1 MNFIYLKSSRIVEVI
16 DKRQVL
22 EIYRFYDEHGLE
34 ISDSEMV
41 GARESALFNTIFCE
55 YGVKEIDKQSVI
67 LYFISEKGSI
77 TPLIEPMARDLAQ
90 SSLKNS
96 QGQQNITIIQ
106 TIAKL

>member
-55 YGVKEIDKQSVI
+55 YGMKEIDNQSYVFHI
-67 LYFISEKGSI
+67 RKGFHYASYR
-77 TPLIEPMARDLAQ
+77 TYGARPCAVK
-90 SSLKNS
+90 LKEFSGPTKHN
-96 QGQQNITIIQ
+96 NHPNNC
-106 TIAKL
+106 